1 MREFKSLKV
10 WQLARHCA
18 LDIYRHTEGFPPSER
33 YGLQSQ
39 LRRSSTSI
47 MANIAEGC
55 GHTSQREFRRFL
67 RIARGSASEVESHL
81 VLARDLN
88 LLDHEAFSR
97 ISSNV
102 HSLQRMLSAFM
113 ASL

>member
-18 LDIYRHTEGFPPSER
+18 LDIYHHTEGFPPSEKF
-33 YGLQSQ
+33 GLQSQ

-55 GHTSQREFRRFL
+55 GHASQRELRRFL

-88 LLDHEAFSR
+88 LLGDEAFSR
-97 ISSNV
+97 ISADLR
-102 HSLQRMLSAFM
+102 SLQRMLSAFV
-113 ASL
+113 ASI